1 MLLLP
6 IPSWDPHVKIN
17 LAAGGLMFYVRALG
31 LYMHVIVVWLR
42 LNAIWTGL
50 IFFRRNFFLQFHAV
64 FCMTQGREGEEEPS
78 VKTVSPLSGCIT
90 CISGETQ
97 CRFDTRSKK
106 LKYEIFNFVYWESN
120 PKPCYTRLRP
130 FTTTGHTPELRLLKR
145 QFKINKIFPSHPI
158 KPGPT
163 SVSAIFVIKIFNN
176 T

>member
-1 MLLLP
+1 MNV
-6 IPSWDPHVKIN
+6 SK
-17 LAAGGLMFYVRALG
+17 
-31 LYMHVIVVWLR
+31 
-42 LNAIWTGL
+42 TGL
-50 IFFRRNFFLQFHAV
+50 RFFCSFTLHFALRRV
-64 FCMTQGREGEEEPS
+64 EREKGGQVLRHSLHFP
-78 VKTVSPLSGCIT
+78 PNCGCIT
-90 CISGETQ
+90 SIIVETQ
-97 CRFDTRSKK
+97 CRLDTRAKK